1 MPDPMITTFTL
12 SLPPKPAFLSEIRPR
27 SPSARLE
34 FVRVWR
40 TIGSRGEE
48 KRMRIRKA
56 TMEDREG
63 VIGLLRTLLI
73 PAGEVPENWRDAA
86 QIFRLLVENP
96 ELGTILVAE
105 ENGEI
110 AGITTLSYPTAL
122 RCCGAYSCIEENIVD
137 ERFRGRGIGGA
148 LLEAAIAEATARGC
162 DELQVNAPSEKGY
175 PLYLR
180 HGFKDHGKV
189 QVKADLPLSGR

>member
-1 MPDPMITTFTL
+1 MGI
-12 SLPPKPAFLSEIRPR
+12 
-27 SPSARLE
+27 PSQE
-34 FVRVWR
+34 N
-40 TIGSRGEE
+40 
-48 KRMRIRKA
+48 RMQIRKA

-63 VIGLLRTLLI
+63 VINLLRTLLI
-73 PAGEVPENWRDAA
+73 PGGEVPEGWRDEA

-96 ELGTILVAE
+96 ELGSILIAE

-122 RCCGAYSCIEENIVD
+122 RCCGLYSCIEENIVD
-137 ERFRGRGIGGA
+137 ERYRGRGIGGA
-148 LLEAAIAEATARGC
+148 LLKAAIAEATARGC

-180 HGFKDHGKV
+180 HGFKDHGKI

>member
-1 MPDPMITTFTL
+1 MITTFI
-12 SLPPKPAFLSEIRPR
+12 S
-27 SPSARLE
+27 SPLFGIVLYQKSRFAARLPDGLE
-34 FVRVWR
+34 LAQDCR
-40 TIGSRGEE
+40 TIGIPSQEN
-48 KRMRIRKA
+48 RMQIRKA
-56 TMEDREG
+56 TLEDREA
-63 VIGLLRTLLI
+63 VIELLRTLLI
-73 PAGEVPENWRDAA
+73 PAGEVSESWRDEA

-96 ELGTILVAE
+96 ELGSILIAE

-122 RCCGAYSCIEENIVD
+122 RCCGPYSCIEENIVD
-137 ERFRGRGIGGA
+137 ERYRGRGIGGA

-180 HGFKDHGKV
+180 HGFKDHGKI

>member
-1 MPDPMITTFTL
+1 MGI
-12 SLPPKPAFLSEIRPR
+12 LSEENP
-27 SPSARLE
+27 
-34 FVRVWR
+34 
-40 TIGSRGEE
+40 
-48 KRMRIRKA
+48 MQIRKA

-63 VIGLLRTLLI
+63 VIKLLRTLLI
-73 PAGEVPENWRDAA
+73 PGGEVPESWRDEA

-96 ELGTILVAE
+96 ELGSILIAE
-105 ENGEI
+105 ENREI

-122 RCCGAYSCIEENIVD
+122 RCCGPYSCIEENIVD
-137 ERFRGRGIGGA
+137 ERYRGRGIGGA

-180 HGFKDHGKV
+180 HGFKDHGKI